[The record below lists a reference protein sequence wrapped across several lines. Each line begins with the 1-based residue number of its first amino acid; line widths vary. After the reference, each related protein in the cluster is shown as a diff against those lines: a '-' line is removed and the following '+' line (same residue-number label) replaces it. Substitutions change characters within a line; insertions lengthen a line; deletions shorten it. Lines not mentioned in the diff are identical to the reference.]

1 MGGSPCQQATRL
13 FRPYILDYN
22 GDTTSLLMRVA
33 CSMSLDRGDTHLK
46 AVSGHAGKANDF
58 VVDRIYVEG
67 PLGQPT
73 TEQPYVVGTSFGIGK
88 GTDLC
93 SQ

>member
-13 FRPYILDYN
+13 FQPYILDNN

-33 CSMSLDRGDTHLK
+33 CSMSLDRIDTHLK
-46 AVSGHAGKANDF
+46 VVSGHAGKANDF
-58 VVDRIYVEG
+58 VMDRIYVEG

-73 TEQPYVVGTSFGIGK
+73 TEQP
-88 GTDLC
+88 
-93 SQ
+93 